1 MLLRCLGPIQ
11 NRITELLGLHQTP
24 SPLGNTP
31 KDSDH
36 STDCH
41 VGRKTI
47 VLLLPVSF
55 QDWNLLPS
63 QILDNLYVPT
73 NRPHRCN
80 NVCIYIYICTWE
92 KWKQKRHKVDRLE
105 KGRGYRAKVK
115 QEYRLWAQTT
125 QMQFQ
130 DPVHHRKGRLMKL
143 PKHIRLPTQKN
154 WLSWGEEAF
163 ALNCVSNHQHLQK
176 YSRLPNMIFSRLEYH
191 KTDWAPLKWVVESV
205 CFVAFCWLLWWLLLS
220 TWQDL
225 ESPMKGDLN
234 IPMSDY
240 RDSIK

>member
-36 STDCH
+36 STDRH

-47 VLLLPVSF
+47 VFPLPVSF

-92 KWKQKRHKVDRLE
+92 KWKQKRHKVDRPE
-105 KGRGYRAKVK
+105 KGRGHRPGGETRV
-115 QEYRLWAQTT
+115 QTVNT
-125 QMQFQ
+125 NSA
-130 DPVHHRKGRLMKL
+130 DAVSRPCLRHRKGCLMTL
-143 PKHIRLPTQKN
+143 PKHIRLPTQKT

-191 KTDWAPLKWVVESV
+191 KTGCAPLKWVVESV
-205 CFVAFCWLLWWLLLS
+205 ESVLLLHS
-220 TWQDL
+220 ADFC
-225 ESPMKGDLN
+225 D
-234 IPMSDY
+234 DY
-240 RDSIK
+240 CCQPDKI